1 MSYQNSYSN
10 HNEGDYYYGSEI
22 AIGFAFLILMS
33 LICMCCD
40 FEEPPDVYLERVLQE
55 RRDRLAASGSRTP
68 YSRLEEVTTELNK
81 NSSRASNSHTEASR
95 ILPKETVNR
104 YSGHDFKQTAARQLS
119 HPPSTSTDPTP
130 QSSFNFSSYDTLK
143 KHHHIP
149 PEVHS
154 STKSF
159 HQIARPTSLNISAP
173 NSPHRTSRK
182 NSPSRHT
189 RASSFY
195 RPKSTA
201 HYPERRS
208 SHPPHSSAP
217 NTLMPTSPEQP
228 RRLSYTQRH
237 AEHTLTDFPA
247 RSVVPIRS
255 PPCLDVPPPYAYSAQ
270 PYIAPVVTISTTDL
284 DDIENYGWRSDYY

>member
-1 MSYQNSYSN
+1 MSFQNSYSN
-10 HNEGDYYYGSEI
+10 KNEGDYYYGSEI

-55 RRDRLAASGSRTP
+55 RRDRLASSTSRTP
-68 YSRLEEVTTELNK
+68 YTRLEEVTTDLNK
-81 NSSRASNSHTEASR
+81 NNSTASKTQTEVSR
-95 ILPKETVNR
+95 ILSKDRVNR
-104 YSGHDFKQTAARQLS
+104 YSGHEFGHSTPRQIS
-119 HPPSTSTDPTP
+119 HPASTSVDIAA
-130 QSSFNFSSYDTLK
+130 QRSSSFSAYDTAKRL
-143 KHHHIP
+143 

-173 NSPHRTSRK
+173 NSPHRVSRK

-201 HYPERRS
+201 HYLERRS

-217 NTLMPTSPEQP
+217 NTLMPTSPDQP
-228 RRLSYTQRH
+228 RRLSHTQRYV
-237 AEHTLTDFPA
+237 EHTSNDFSSRP
-247 RSVVPIRS
+247 VVPIRATSRS
-255 PPCLDVPPPYAYSAQ
+255 PPCIDVPPSYVYPTQPYAPA
-270 PYIAPVVTISTTDL
+270 ITISSQDL
-284 DDIENYGWRSDYY
+284 DDLESYGWRSDYY